1 MRSKLRCGL
10 ARGIGLGLLL
20 SPSAALAGAWTLPA
34 NNGQVSVTS
43 TVSSATG
50 AFDNAGA
57 VHRAPRYD
65 KFELQGWLEYGVSDR
80 FTGIIAPGLQHVD
93 IAAPNDASR
102 TGLGYTEFG
111 GRYKLFQGQSWVTS
125 AQVTT
130 RIPGTNDTSN
140 PAAIGYTGV
149 ETDMRGLI
157 GANFAIYGMPAFVDV
172 EFAQRFRA
180 GAPPNE
186 FRADFTVGVQP
197 AERWVVLA
205 QSFNVISEGAGSAP
219 FSNYQYYKLQLSAV
233 YALTKALSVQIGGF
247 TTYAGRNA
255 LQESGLV
262 LGGLY
267 RF

>member
-1 MRSKLRCGL
+1 MGACPWDWL
-10 ARGIGLGLLL
+10 GLGLLL

-34 NNGQVSVTS
+34 DTGQVSVTATTS
-43 TVSSATG
+43 QATG
-50 AFDNAGA
+50 AFDNSGV
-57 VHRAPRYD
+57 VHGTPRYS
-65 KFELQGWLEYGVSDR
+65 KTELQGWLEYGVTDR
-80 FTGIIAPGLQHVD
+80 FTGIVAPGLQHVD

-111 GRYKLFQGQSWVTS
+111 GRYKLLEGQSWVTS

-130 RIPGTNDTSN
+130 RLPGTNDTSN

-149 ETDMRGLI
+149 ETDMRGLF
-157 GANFAIYGMPAFVDV
+157 GATFAVYGMPAFVDV

-186 FRADFTVGVQP
+186 FRADFTFGLQP
-197 AERWVVLA
+197 AERWMVLA
-205 QSFNVISEGAGSAP
+205 QSFNVISEGAGSSP

-233 YALTKALSVQIGGF
+233 YSLTKSLSVQVGGF

-255 LQESGLV
+255 LQENGLV
-262 LGGLY
+262 LGGWY